1 MTTTLNRFEGFV
13 QVRQSPVQRTGLTE
27 VQTYEYCYRMI
38 DQAILEHRALEVM
51 DQTAFLLRFNINRWL
66 RYFHEYVGPSYKEA
80 GLTSKD
86 KTMLEHVIPVTQL
99 VSLLITG
106 RITIMEALYAPT
118 CLLRKRNSKI
128 VDKSFQETTPDLFNF
143 WTRYIL
149 TIPKVTIMLANGQ
162 AIDINNYSFDDHY
175 KLHGPL

>member
-1 MTTTLNRFEGFV
+1 L
-13 QVRQSPVQRTGLTE
+13 Q
-27 VQTYEYCYRMI
+27 
-38 DQAILEHRALEVM
+38 
-51 DQTAFLLRFNINRWL
+51 
-66 RYFHEYVGPSYKEA
+66 
-80 GLTSKD
+80 
-86 KTMLEHVIPVTQL
+86 
-99 VSLLITG
+99 
-106 RITIMEALYAPT
+106 
-118 CLLRKRNSKI
+118 KRNSKI